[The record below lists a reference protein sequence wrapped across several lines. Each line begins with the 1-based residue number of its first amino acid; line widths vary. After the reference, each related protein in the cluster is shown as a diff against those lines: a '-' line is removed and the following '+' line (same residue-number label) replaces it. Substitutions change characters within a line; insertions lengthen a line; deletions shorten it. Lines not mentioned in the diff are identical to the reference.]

1 MMTKKTFLK
10 LLFRSIIPCAAAGV
24 LLTGCDDDKE
34 VTPPEGEFV
43 IDPVKNDV
51 KGVYVLS
58 EGNMGS
64 NKASIDYFDASSG
77 YYVTNI
83 YPSRNPSVALELGD
97 VGNDL
102 KICGDYLYAVI
113 NGSGKVEVMKAN
125 DAVRVGQI
133 DIANPRYVAD
143 YDGFVYVSSYMSGTN
158 GVGSVYKINPE
169 TLQIA
174 ARVDVG
180 YEPEEMAVAN
190 GKLYVANS
198 GGYRAM
204 NGGPYDRTV
213 SVIDLSSFTV
223 TKSIDVDVNLHRL
236 RADNNGHI
244 YVSSRGDYGAIPS
257 SLYVIDSATDEVI
270 KHIDCGVSDMWI
282 HGDKVYLYTVGYDQN
297 WMATYSYRTIS
308 LSDLTVSSGS
318 FITDGSDS
326 RIVAP
331 NGIAVNPVTG
341 DIFIADARN
350 YVSAGA
356 VYCYG
361 NDGKLKWTHNSGD
374 IPGHFAFKT
383 R

>member
-1 MMTKKTFLK
+1 MAKKMFVK
-10 LLFRSIIPCAAAGV
+10 LLFRSILPCAVAGMV
-24 LLTGCDDDKE
+24 LTGCDDDKE
-34 VTPPEGEFV
+34 VTPPEGDFV
-43 IDPVKNDV
+43 VNPSKNDL

-58 EGNMGS
+58 EGNMGT
-64 NKASIDYFDASSG
+64 NKASIDYFDASNG

-113 NGSGKVEVMKAN
+113 NGSAKVEVMKAD

-133 DIANPRYVAD
+133 DIANPRYVTD
-143 YDGFVYVSSYMSGTN
+143 NGGFVYVSSYKSGTN
-158 GVGSVYKINPE
+158 GLGSVYKIDPA
-169 TLQIA
+169 TLSVVG
-174 ARVDVG
+174 RVDVG

-198 GGYRAM
+198 GGFRAM
-204 NGGPYDRTV
+204 EGGVYDRTV
-213 SVIDLSSFTV
+213 SVIDLASFTV
-223 TKSIDVDVNLHRL
+223 TKNIDVDVNLHRL
-236 RADNNGHI
+236 RSDNRGRI
-244 YVSSRGDYGAIPS
+244 YVSSRGDYGATPS
-257 SLYVIDSATDEVI
+257 SLYVIDSATDRVI
-270 KHIDCGVSDMWI
+270 KHIDCGVSDMWV
-282 HGDKVYLYTVGYDQN
+282 HADKIYLYNVSYDQN
-297 WMATYSYRTIS
+297 WAATYNYRTIDLNS
-308 LSDLTVSSGS
+308 LTVSSAN

-361 NDGKLKWTHNSGD
+361 SDGKLKWSHNSGD